1 MPIYPGSETRAEP
14 YALNACN
21 MVQGQ
26 PVAMRGGCAS
36 NKKPGTWPGF
46 LSGGVLLQAAVA
58 LGEAL
63 GGHGAIG
70 LVFAEA
76 VGQHGATGQ

>member
-14 YALNACN
+14 CALNACN
-21 MVQGQ
+21 MVQGS
-26 PVAMRGGCAS
+26 PDAMRGVCAS

-46 LSGGVLLQAAVA
+46 LLSGVSLQTAVA

-76 VGQHGATGQ
+76 VGQHGTAGQ

>member
-14 YALNACN
+14 CALNACN
-21 MVQGQ
+21 MFQGQ
-26 PVAMRGGCAS
+26 PVAMRDGCAS

-46 LSGGVLLQAAVA
+46 LLSGVSLQAAVT
-58 LGEAL
+58 LGETL
-63 GGHGAIG
+63 GGYGAIG